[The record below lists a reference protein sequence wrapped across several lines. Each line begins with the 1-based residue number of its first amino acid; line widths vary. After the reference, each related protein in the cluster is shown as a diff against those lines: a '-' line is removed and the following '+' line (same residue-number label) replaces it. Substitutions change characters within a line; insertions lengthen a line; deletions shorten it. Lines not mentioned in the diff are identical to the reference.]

1 MLSMVISL
9 FEARGALPRNVA
21 ELYAAASRA
30 MLEGAERKER
40 GAAGVEHVRSIIQA
54 IFFEAHVAGR
64 RIVEEEQMLAAAVG
78 LHASATDRLAAIRW
92 PECANK
98 IKVGE
103 YAEVQKGEHSG
114 RRGEVINAVAS
125 SYEVK
130 FEDGTTSGKLRSDDL
145 RSSGMR
151 RADFGAAYH
160 RKLREAHDA
169 LPVELREALDAV
181 RDRVR
186 RGRLP
191 LLSLL
196 QANPLQLQASHLS
209 FQEYHAARALC
220 DGVKLPP
227 GQLPWQW
234 TAWWANVLR
243 IGEAQGAA
251 FQAGLRRAADV
262 GESLNLKKLVANSLT
277 ALRAVLLLAET
288 VSHVDLSDNDLD
300 EADAAEVARAL
311 DVMSVK
317 ERQVLTNL
325 SVATNPKIMGKAA
338 QQLAAAALGN
348 LSLEVFS
355 GVPIKEL
362 REDKLTELKL
372 QRNAGL
378 GPTEGIVLAE
388 LIRSSAGLKN
398 LSVAWNNIDG
408 EAAEQLAKA
417 VLSSTSLEVFSEIPI
432 KELRADVLTEL
443 NLANKGF
450 GVSGALVVS
459 ELFKLSAVL
468 KHCNLLHN
476 ELDVQSAKMLAKIG
490 MEKGILLSGM
500 KHDQTKADFR
510 SLKLRLE
517 PADGILIGSDLKSM
531 EILTIIDLRFN
542 LIGTAGATA
551 IVDALSSARLVLL
564 TSLDLYRN
572 NIGDEGAK
580 AIAGALQ
587 SKAKLTSLTLSW
599 NNIGAGGAEAIA
611 DALQS
616 SMSELTFLHL
626 QDNSLGAAGAKA
638 IADALQSGK
647 TKLADLNLRASNI
660 STEGAKAITDAL
672 KSGKTVVTAL
682 NLAVNRIGNDGAK
695 GIADALSSAKTLTIL
710 NLSDNKINKVGAE
723 AIANALQSGEASL
736 TSLDLRFND
745 IGPAGVKAIS
755 EALSSGGACLTDLNL
770 HNTALDNNGAM
781 AIAKVLR
788 SGKSNLTSLILGQN
802 MIDEEG
808 AKAIAGALQS
818 GKSNLTALNLGQN
831 MIGEEGA
838 KVIAGALQSSKS
850 KLTSLGLSGNQ
861 ISAGGAKAIAIA
873 LKGKAMLQKL
883 NLEQNN
889 IGNDGAKAITDALSS
904 RSRLVLTSLDIRF
917 NNLGDEGK
925 RAVRDALKELKDRT
939 AFELVL

>member
-78 LHASATDRLAAIRW
+78 LHASAADRLAAIRW

-98 IKVGE
+98 PKVGE
-103 YAEVQKGEHSG
+103 YAEVQKGKHAG
-114 RRGEVINAVAS
+114 RRGEVIKAVAS

-130 FEDGTTSGKLRSDDL
+130 FEDGTTSGKLKSDEL
-145 RSSGMR
+145 MSSGMR

-160 RKLREAHDA
+160 SKLREAHDA

-234 TAWWANVLR
+234 TPWWANVLR

-251 FQAGLRRAADV
+251 FQAGLLRAADV
-262 GESLNLKKLVANSLT
+262 VGESLKLSRRVASSPGDST

-288 VSHVDLSDNDLD
+288 VSHVDLSDNELD
-300 EADAAEVARAL
+300 EAEAAEVARAL
-311 DVMSVK
+311 DVMSAK

-325 SVATNPKIMGKAA
+325 SVAFNPKIMGKAA

-348 LSLEVFS
+348 SSLEVFS

-372 QRNAGL
+372 QRTGL

-432 KELRADVLTEL
+432 KELRADVLTEQ
-443 NLANKGF
+443 NLVNKGF

-476 ELDVQSAKMLAKIG
+476 NLDVQSAKMLAKVG
-490 MEKGILLSGM
+490 MEKGIMLSGM

-517 PADGILIGSDLKSM
+517 PDDGILIGSDLKSM
-531 EILTIIDLRFN
+531 EMLTMIDLRFN

-587 SKAKLTSLTLSW
+587 GKAKLTSLTLSW

-616 SMSELTFLHL
+616 SMSELTSLHL

-647 TKLADLNLRASNI
+647 TKLADLNLRANNI
-660 STEGAKAITDAL
+660 STEGAKAITDVL
-672 KSGKTVVTAL
+672 KSGKTVVTTL

-723 AIANALQSGEASL
+723 AIAKALQSGEATL

-745 IGPAGVKAIS
+745 IGSAGVKAIS

-781 AIAKVLR
+781 AIAKVLQ
-788 SGKSNLTSLILGQN
+788 SGKSNLTSLNLGQN
-802 MIDEEG
+802 MIGEEG

-818 GKSNLTALNLGQN
+818 G
-831 MIGEEGA
+831 
-838 KVIAGALQSSKS
+838 KS

-861 ISAGGAKAIAIA
+861 ISAGGAKAIAVA

-883 NLEQNN
+883 HLEQNN
-889 IGNDGAKAITDALSS
+889 IGNDGAKAIADALSS

-925 RAVRDALKELKDRT
+925 RAVRDALKDRT